1 MRNKKKMF
9 RSCLC
14 LFAMLLLCGCSLAVP
29 DAGGDRGGDQMI
41 GVFITTEFL
50 DLFTM
55 EDAAAFGNEGRLYA
69 EIDKSRGADPIDWEI
84 SFGNLDGFQLLTP
97 LWTME
102 NGENCWGNVCS
113 EEVSDTDIRLNVA
126 DDSRERS
133 LSGTVYVLQKRN
145 GNRAYYANPVYQTA
159 DGRIYAVQGHGVSTS
174 GESAE
179 GMRFSSE
186 LSAETTITENGKT
199 KAEKSSVSIEY
210 AVMSEP
216 VQIRVYQMDPEHRV
230 IRQDD
235 LKPEEVPEELAVEKD
250 AEYILTE
257 VEKEGLTGE
266 KIVDREVY
274 GYRAD
279 EETYLTTFCARAD
292 GILVKQGTRLLWSR

>member
-1 MRNKKKMF
+1 MRNKKKIF

-14 LFAMLLLCGCSLAVP
+14 LFVMLFLCGCSLAVP
-29 DAGGDRGGDQMI
+29 DAGGERGGDRMI

-50 DLFTM
+50 DLFTIK
-55 EDAAAFGNEGRLYA
+55 DAAASGNEGRLFA
-69 EIDKSRGADPIDWEI
+69 EIDKSRGSDPGGWEI

-102 NGENCWGNVCS
+102 NGENYWGNVCT
-113 EEVSDTDIRLNVA
+113 EEVSNTDIRLNEA
-126 DDSRERS
+126 DDSQERS

-179 GMRFSSE
+179 GMCFSSE
-186 LSAETTITENGKT
+186 FSEEITITEDGKT
-199 KAEKSSVSIEY
+199 KAEKSSVAIEY

-216 VQIRVYQMDPEHRV
+216 IQIRVYQMDSEHRV
-230 IRQDD
+230 IRQENF
-235 LKPEEVPEELAVEKD
+235 KPEEVPGELAVEKD
-250 AEYILTE
+250 AEYILAE

-292 GILVKQGTRLLWSR
+292 GILVKRETRLLWSR